1 MKTSTW
7 IEFATL
13 PFIAGFALGSS
24 FLMGGDDSE
33 KMFKTFSPAQLT
45 ESLPT
50 PEPLNK
56 KELGSHPGRNV
67 ASRRMQP
74 WGLLTTDAQEAWRIS
89 EGSRKIVVAVIDT
102 GADVDHPDL
111 KDNIWV
117 NPGESGRDDLD
128 RDKASNGIDDDGN
141 GFVDDVHGWNF
152 VFDNKNVDDHHGH
165 GTHIAGIIGASGAR
179 TLTGVAP
186 HVSLMILKYFD
197 PRKPQQNPLQATV
210 RAIHYAIENGAQVIN
225 YSGGGIAP
233 SAPEF
238 AVLQEAAAKGILVV
252 AAAGNEHS
260 DSDVKKYFPADYD
273 LPNILSVTAID
284 PHAKVLATSNYGAG
298 SVDIAA
304 PGEDITSTMPGA
316 TYGEM
321 TGTSQATA
329 FATGVAVLVKSM
341 HPEMTPAQI
350 INHLVATGETTAML
364 IGKTRAR
371 SVLNAYRAL
380 AISGT
385 SESVSGVTHSEDDDR
400 FLLKSSNE
408 SRSN

>member
-13 PFIAGFALGSS
+13 PLLAGFALGSS
-24 FLMGGDDSE
+24 VLMGGDDAE
-33 KMFKTFSPAQLT
+33 KMLDSFKPAQLAAT
-45 ESLPT
+45 LPT
-50 PEPLNK
+50 PEPIQSV
-56 KELGSHPGRNV
+56 GSHPGRNV
-67 ASRRMQP
+67 ASRMQP

-111 KDNIWV
+111 KDNIWI
-117 NPGESGRDDLD
+117 NPGESGRDDLG

-152 VFDNKNVDDHHGH
+152 VFDNENVDDHHGH
-165 GTHIAGIIGASGAR
+165 GTHIAGIIGATGAQ

-197 PRKPQQNPLQATV
+197 PQKTQQNPLEATV

-233 SAPEF
+233 SAPEY
-238 AVLQEAAAKGILVV
+238 AALKEASEKGILVV
-252 AAAGNEHS
+252 AAAGNEHTN
-260 DSDVKKYFPADYD
+260 SDVQKYFPADYD
-273 LPNILSVTAID
+273 LPNILSVTAINS
-284 PHAKVLATSNYGAG
+284 HAKVLATSNYGAG
-298 SVDIAA
+298 TVDLAA
-304 PGEDITSTMPGA
+304 PGEEITSTMPGGG
-316 TYGEM
+316 YGQM

-329 FATGVAVLVKSM
+329 FATGVAVLLKSL
-341 HPEMTPAQI
+341 HPEMSPEQI
-350 INHLVATGETTAML
+350 VEHLVVTGETSQTL
-364 IGKTRAR
+364 VGKTKAR
-371 SVLNAYRAL
+371 SVLNAYRSL
-380 AISGT
+380 AISST

-400 FLLKSSNE
+400 FVLKTVNE
-408 SRSN
+408 PRAN